1 MIDPRRPL
9 VEAVHARFIHR
20 WVRPSDI
27 IWDIG
32 ANLGLFAFPAALKAR
47 TGRVYAFEPDA
58 DMAHHLLRATRLR
71 SNRGLNIEVIC
82 AALSDA
88 DGAAIF
94 EISKFSRAMS
104 RLAGFGPWNSVAI
117 DETRIVPQFHIDTL
131 AKTLIAP
138 NVIKIDVE
146 GAELAVL
153 RGGAA
158 TIAIHRPAILIEGPK
173 ELWSPMTAFF
183 SEYQY
188 LMFDGEIERGPPLS
202 HPAWNTVAIPTE
214 KVTGSNPARR
224 TGT

>member
-1 MIDPRRPL
+1 MIDPRRSL
-9 VEAVHARFIHR
+9 VEAAHARFIR
-20 WVRPSDI
+20 QWVRPSDI

-47 TGRVYAFEPDA
+47 TGRVYAFEPDV

-71 SNRGLNIEVIC
+71 SNKGLSVKVIC

-88 DGAAIF
+88 DGAATF

-117 DETRIVPQFHIDTL
+117 EETRIVPQFHMDTL
-131 AKTLIAP
+131 AKTLTAP
-138 NVIKIDVE
+138 NIIKIDVE

-158 TIAIHRPAILIEGPK
+158 TIAMHRPAILIEGPK
-173 ELWSPMTAFF
+173 ELWSQMTAFF
-183 SEYQY
+183 SEHQY
-188 LMFDGEIERGPPLS
+188 LMFDGEAECAPPLS
-202 HPAWNTVAIPTE
+202 QPTWNTVAIPAE
-214 KVTGSNPARR
+214 KVTGLNPARR
-224 TGT
+224 TEM